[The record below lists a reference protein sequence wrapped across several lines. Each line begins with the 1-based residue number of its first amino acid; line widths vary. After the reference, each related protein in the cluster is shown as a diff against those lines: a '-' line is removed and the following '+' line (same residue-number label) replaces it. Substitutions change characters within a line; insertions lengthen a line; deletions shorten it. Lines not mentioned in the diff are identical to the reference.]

1 MPSTEK
7 IQKVKELTERFKA
20 SDGAMFAEYRGLT
33 VKDATALRRTLKQ
46 ADTSFAVTKNTLT
59 KLAVRDAGLEDA
71 VGLLEGP
78 TAIAFIKGDALAG
91 AKAIL
96 EATKRFPALVVKGAV
111 MEGRVLRE
119 AEARALATLETK
131 DVSVAK
137 MAGMLQA
144 PIARI
149 IYLLQAPLQ
158 RMAYALAERGR
169 QGAAEAPEAKQPPA
183 PAAEESQAVAERP
196 EAAAEEPEA
205 APEPEPEAAPEPEP
219 EAAPEPEPEAAPE
232 PEPEAAPE
240 PEA

>member
-1 MPSTEK
+1 MPNTEK

-33 VKDATALRRTLKQ
+33 VKDATELRRTLKQ
-46 ADTSFAVTKNTLT
+46 ADTTFAVTKNTLT

-71 VGLLEGP
+71 IELLEGP

-111 MEGRVLRE
+111 VEGRVLRE
-119 AEARALATLETK
+119 TDARALATLETK
-131 DVSVAK
+131 DVSVGK
-137 MAGMLQA
+137 LAGMLQA

-158 RMAYALAERGR
+158 RIAYALAERGR
-169 QGAAEAPEAKQPPA
+169 QEIVEAPETPA
-183 PAAEESQAVAERP
+183 EQLEAAPEEPAAASADP
-196 EAAAEEPEA
+196 EAAIEEPEA
-205 APEPEPEAAPEPEP
+205 APEESAAAPEEPEAAPEEP
-219 EAAPEPEPEAAPE
+219 EA
-232 PEPEAAPE
+232 
-240 PEA
+240 